1 MSPITST
8 SNVLTPLGFGLQI
21 PDLISS
27 VATPDRLWLNNL
39 GLVTL
44 ESRRLS
50 PSCAGGSCP
59 QATSTY
65 ITYPRAFHAPHRG
78 LFLRV
83 HESLCPFLFHPFLC
97 APQSQ
102 ASRLEQVALVT
113 RNKRKGIRSLDRFAA
128 DLDHDRESDRASAAT
143 LSSLCGVL
151 LRWRRLDALDET
163 GWSMHALSALPARR
177 TAVCQRRIQ

>member
-1 MSPITST
+1 MAEQLGPCHSRVSASFTVMRRRILPT
-8 SNVLTPLGFGLQI
+8 SNLDI
-21 PDLISS
+21 YHIS
-27 VATPDRLWLNNL
+27 ACL
-39 GLVTL
+39 
-44 ESRRLS
+44 
-50 PSCAGGSCP
+50 
-59 QATSTY
+59 Y
-65 ITYPRAFHAPHRG
+65 APHRG

-97 APQSQ
+97 APPSQ

-163 GWSMHALSALPARR
+163 GWSLHALSALPARR